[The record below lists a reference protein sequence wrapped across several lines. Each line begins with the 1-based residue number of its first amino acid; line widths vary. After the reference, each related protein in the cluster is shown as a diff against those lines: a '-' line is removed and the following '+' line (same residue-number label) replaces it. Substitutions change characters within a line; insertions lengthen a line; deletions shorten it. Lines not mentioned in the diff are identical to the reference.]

1 MKKLMI
7 TAAALCAAVCV
18 SAIESANTVGYQEI
32 PAPQGSSLRCPT
44 FRTVLAANYPLSEI
58 KVTGADGTGDVCA
71 QVVSSEGV
79 WDGEYYYLTE
89 DNTGMPDGWYKDM
102 FGGESA
108 DDIILSQGTALF
120 ISSANNDLVLTVA
133 GQVAIGDVLVPFSQG
148 AGMVGNCLPVDV
160 DLANIGVTG
169 ADGTGDVCAQTIGS
183 DGVWAGEYYYLT
195 EDNTGMPDGWYKD
208 MFGIEAVDDVT
219 LAPGESLFVTSAN
232 NDVTFVFPAAI
243 AE

>member
-1 MKKLMI
+1 MKKVMFGL
-7 TAAALCAAVCV
+7 AAAVAIGAF
-18 SAIESANTVGYQEI
+18 AIESANTVGYQQI
-32 PAPQGSSLRCPT
+32 PTPQGTALRCPT
-44 FRTVLAANYPLSEI
+44 FRTVLAASYALSEI

-71 QVVSSEGV
+71 QTVSSAGA

-102 FGGESA
+102 FGIEAA
-108 DDIILSQGTALF
+108 DDVVLDQGTALYVT
-120 ISSANNDLVLTVA
+120 SANNDIVLTVA
-133 GQVAIGDVLVPFSQG
+133 GQVAKGNVVVPFSQG
-148 AGMVGNCLPVDV
+148 AGMVGNCTPVDV

-219 LAPGESLFVTSAN
+219 LAPGESLYVTSAN
-232 NDVTFVFPAAI
+232 NDITFTFPAVI